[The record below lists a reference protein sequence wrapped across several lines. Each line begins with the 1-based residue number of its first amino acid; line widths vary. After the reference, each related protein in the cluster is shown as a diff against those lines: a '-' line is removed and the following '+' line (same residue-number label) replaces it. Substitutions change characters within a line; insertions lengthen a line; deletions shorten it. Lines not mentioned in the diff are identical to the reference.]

1 METFTIGKLSETTG
15 ISIDTIRYYEQIGL
29 LKEAQRKDSGFRLF
43 NKNDIK
49 RLNFIRKAKGLGFS
63 LKEIKELLIL
73 RVDKET
79 ACDDV
84 RESAQIK
91 LKAIKK
97 KIHELNQIKVALAKL
112 INQCE
117 ASIPTNDCPI
127 IEALDDENTPDQT

>member
-15 ISIDTIRYYEQIGL
+15 ISIDTIRYYEHIGL

-79 ACDDV
+79 TCDDV

-117 ASIPTNDCPI
+117 TAVPTNDCPI
-127 IEALDDENTPDQT
+127 IEALDGENSQDQT